1 MRFAETGGEVVVT
14 VSPVLTV
21 EGTGGGGGGGLLTK
35 PASPAPRTAAGEGLD
50 TDSSMA
56 TGRMTDRLLTA
67 GPSVAGLAAADRRSD
82 TGPSQTTART
92 TLGDLTLGSS
102 PASLGRE

>member
-21 EGTGGGGGGGLLTK
+21 EGTGGGLLTK
-35 PASPAPRTAAGEGLD
+35 PASGAPGTAAGEGLH
-50 TDSSMA
+50 TDSSMV

-67 GPSVAGLAAADRRSD
+67 GPSVAGLAAADGGSD
-82 TGPSQTTART
+82 TGPGQTTAGA
-92 TLGDLTLGSS
+92 TLGDLTVVSS
-102 PASLGRE
+102 PASLGGE

>member
-1 MRFAETGGEVVVT
+1 MVT

-21 EGTGGGGGGGLLTK
+21 EGTGGGGGGGGLLTE
-35 PASPAPRTAAGEGLD
+35 PASSAPRTAAGEGLD

-67 GPSVAGLAAADRRSD
+67 WPRVAGLAAADRRSD
-82 TGPSQTTART
+82 TGPGQTTART